1 MERRILCGELWPDMG
16 SAAERYDWFDNAGAG
31 WHFRGRGDLA
41 WDEGPQPTSR
51 AAAVLDLVGVDWRQP
66 KRDMG
71 LNHDDTG
78 ERPALPAGWPAIDS
92 DLVRASHDIQVIDQA
107 LDDLHRKYGDDA
119 DSREDYL
126 TLCARRVENI
136 ATLIETRSSSMVG
149 VQAKAAAVRLRSII
163 EDYLR
168 HRQIAVSLAHDLAKD
183 DGETNSPTFEPRQ
196 KSPSP
201 ALAAIERHRDASEL
215 FDRRN
220 RELEEARDA
229 VLEEHG
235 RRPIPLIAW
244 RNYSHIGGS
253 EIDRARREFIRDGG
267 DPEVVKQEYRDAK
280 KRYRA
285 KIKAGKDWDK
295 CTGLVALTKAFDE
308 TGAEMLAAERALG
321 TVTLLSVGDAAALI
335 DRVHAGLEIFGELA
349 DWEKA
354 ALRNASEFLNGFAA
368 AARAA

>member
-201 ALAAIERHRDASEL
+201 DSPQLS
-215 FDRRN
+215 
-220 RELEEARDA
+220 
-229 VLEEHG
+229 
-235 RRPIPLIAW
+235 
-244 RNYSHIGGS
+244 
-253 EIDRARREFIRDGG
+253 
-267 DPEVVKQEYRDAK
+267 
-280 KRYRA
+280 
-285 KIKAGKDWDK
+285 
-295 CTGLVALTKAFDE
+295 
-308 TGAEMLAAERALG
+308 G
-321 TVTLLSVGDAAALI
+321 TVTLQNYLTGGIANSRKPGTP
-335 DRVHAGLEIFGELA
+335 F
-349 DWEKA
+349 
-354 ALRNASEFLNGFAA
+354 
-368 AARAA
+368 